1 MAETSLNFQ
10 IQTRLTQLWVPSELI
25 KINFKSIQKLIEK
38 QKKQCSEDVAKVKG
52 DTTLT
57 AKDKL
62 AIISKIVRNF
72 ESFQRK
78 LKIAVDKDTE
88 LRSKLVARK
97 DNLLILRNYKLPTP
111 EVVKFSDSVVNQDD
125 EESKTPETKDT
136 VAADDILLDLHNPNL
151 INWFREQTN
160 LLIVDYLIKSN
171 TRTDSNIGL
180 LLLSSLAQKNPKFTK
195 LIDYDLFETFNKIF
209 ISIIEDHDLTLVI
222 NWFNENKNFLK
233 KANSNLEFEI
243 NYCKFLSLID
253 NADVAGATQFSKA
266 YLSSFGNL
274 SNYQDPNLTNY
285 HRNQDKMK
293 DIGGLLLFLA
303 AKLNPESRSYS
314 TTLLM
319 NSPRFH
325 EYELLL
331 SDDRWISLSQCFMDN
346 FTKLYGI
353 SKNYP
358 LFIYLSA
365 GLTSLKTK
373 SCFHNTENSIFKTK
387 TTDETD
393 PPPLSNENS
402 PFLTDII
409 HRGPNHYYKILK
421 KINNCPVCSPELYNI
436 SRNLPYAQLIT
447 SIFNN
452 PYKLPN
458 GNIYPYDKLLAPT
471 DKYFSEK
478 NTLLR
483 LGKVKD
489 PLTKQLCLVEDCV
502 RVYPA

>member
-1 MAETSLNFQ
+1 
-10 IQTRLTQLWVPSELI
+10 
-25 KINFKSIQKLIEK
+25 
-38 QKKQCSEDVAKVKG
+38 
-52 DTTLT
+52 
-57 AKDKL
+57 
-62 AIISKIVRNF
+62 
-72 ESFQRK
+72 
-78 LKIAVDKDTE
+78 
-88 LRSKLVARK
+88 
-97 DNLLILRNYKLPTP
+97 
-111 EVVKFSDSVVNQDD
+111 
-125 EESKTPETKDT
+125 
-136 VAADDILLDLHNPNL
+136 L